1 MIFQTGGGNM
11 YNFFVNETEKQGNSF
26 IITESD
32 FNHISN
38 VLRMKTGDE
47 ILVSCNGQASLCKI
61 EIFSDYVRAEVIE
74 ENYHNTNLPIKI
86 HLFQGLPKSDKMEL
100 IIQKAVE
107 LGVEEITPVEM
118 NRCVVKVEEKK
129 KKSKQERWQSI
140 AESAAKQ
147 SKRVVIPKVNNIISY
162 KQFLEKSEDLSVLLV
177 PYENKEGMKATKE
190 ALKEIKSGDTVGII
204 IGPEGGFSEQEI
216 DLAVEKNGKTI
227 SLGSRI
233 LRTETAAIAS
243 VTMCM
248 LYAEMELG
256 DINE

>member
-1 MIFQTGGGNM
+1 M
-11 YNFFVNETEKQGNSF
+11 YNFFVNETEKQGNCF

-47 ILVSCNGQASLCKI
+47 ILVSCNGQASLCTI
-61 EIFSDYVRAEVIE
+61 EIFSDYVKAEIIE
-74 ENYHNTNLPIKI
+74 EDYHNTNLPVKI

-118 NRCVVKVEEKK
+118 NRCVVKIEEKK
-129 KKSKQERWQSI
+129 KKSKKERWQLI

-147 SKRVVIPKVNNIISY
+147 SKRVVIPKVNDIISY
-162 KQFLEKSEDLSVLLV
+162 KQFLEKSEELSVLLV

-204 IGPEGGFSEQEI
+204 IGPEGGFDEKEI
-216 DLAVEKNGKTI
+216 DLVTGKNGKTI

-256 DINE
+256 AE

>member
-1 MIFQTGGGNM
+1 M
-11 YNFFVNETEKQGNSF
+11 YNFFVNETEKQGNCF

-61 EIFSDYVRAEVIE
+61 EIFSDYVKAEVIE

-107 LGVEEITPVEM
+107 LGVSKIIPVEM
-118 NRCVVKVEEKK
+118 KRCVVKLDGKNKV
-129 KKSKQERWQSI
+129 SKVSRWQLI

-147 SKRVVIPKVNNIISY
+147 SKRNEIPRVLDVLTYN
-162 KQFLEKSEDLSVLLV
+162 QALEMAKDADLKLFCYEGNPVRPLSDILRSTEGVPQSVFVL
-177 PYENKEGMKATKE
+177 
-190 ALKEIKSGDTVGII
+190 
-204 IGPEGGFSEQEI
+204 IGSEGGFSQKEALFARESGMI
-216 DLAVEKNGKTI
+216 LAGLGK
-227 SLGSRI
+227 RI
-233 LRTETAAIAS
+233 LRCETAPTF
-243 VTMCM
+243 V
-248 LYAEMELG
+248 LG
-256 DINE
+256 CLTYEFDL

>member
-1 MIFQTGGGNM
+1 M
-11 YNFFVNETEKQGNSF
+11 YNFFVNETEKQGNCF

-32 FNHISN
+32 FNHICN

-86 HLFQGLPKSDKMEL
+86 HLFQGLPKSDKLEL

-118 NRCVVKVEEKK
+118 NRCVVKIEEKK
-129 KKSKQERWQSI
+129 KKSKQERWQLI

-147 SKRVVIPKVNNIISY
+147 SKRVVIPKVNDIISY
-162 KQFLEKSEDLSVLLV
+162 KEFLKKAEELSVLLV
-177 PYENKEGMKATKE
+177 PYENEDGMKATKE
-190 ALKEIKSGDTVGII
+190 ALNEIKPGDMVGII

-216 DLAVEKNGKTI
+216 SLVAEKNGKTI

-256 DINE
+256 DFDE

>member
-1 MIFQTGGGNM
+1 M
-11 YNFFVNETEKQGNSF
+11 YNFFVNESEKQGNCF

-47 ILVSCNGQASLCKI
+47 ILVSCNGKSNLCKI
-61 EIFSDYVRAEVIE
+61 EIFSDYVKAEIIE
-74 ENYHNTNLPIKI
+74 EDYHNTNLPIKI

-118 NRCVVKVEEKK
+118 NRCVVKIEEKK
-129 KKSKQERWQSI
+129 KKSKKERWQAI

-147 SKRVVIPKVNNIISY
+147 SKRVVIPKVNDIISY
-162 KQFLEKSEDLSVLLV
+162 KHFLEKSKELSILLV
-177 PYENKEGMKATKE
+177 PYENKEGMKATRE

-204 IGPEGGFSEQEI
+204 IGPEGGFDEKEI
-216 DLAVEKNGKTI
+216 ELVTEKNGKTI

-256 DINE
+256 ENTQ

>member
-1 MIFQTGGGNM
+1 M

-61 EIFSDYVRAEVIE
+61 EIFSDYIKAEVIE

-248 LYAEMELG
+248 LYAEMDLG

>member
-1 MIFQTGGGNM
+1 M
-11 YNFFVNETEKQGNSF
+11 YNFFVNETEKQGNCF

-47 ILVSCNGQASLCKI
+47 ILVSCNGKSNLCTI
-61 EIFSDYVRAEVIE
+61 EIFFDYVKAEIIE
-74 ENYHNTNLPIKI
+74 EDYHNTNLPIKI

-118 NRCVVKVEEKK
+118 NRCVVKIEEKK
-129 KKSKQERWQSI
+129 KKSKKERWQLI

-147 SKRVVIPKVNNIISY
+147 SKRVVIPKVNDIISY
-162 KQFLEKSEDLSVLLV
+162 KQFLEKSEELSVLLV
-177 PYENKEGMKATKE
+177 PYENKDGMKATKE

-204 IGPEGGFSEQEI
+204 IGPEGGFDEKEI
-216 DLAVEKNGKTI
+216 DLVTGKNGKTI

-256 DINE
+256 AE

>member
-1 MIFQTGGGNM
+1 M
-11 YNFFVNETEKQGNSF
+11 YNFFVNETEKQGNCF

-47 ILVSCNGQASLCKI
+47 ILVSCDGQASLCKI
-61 EIFSDYVRAEVIE
+61 EIFSDYVKAEVIE

-129 KKSKQERWQSI
+129 KKSKQERWQLI

-162 KQFLEKSEDLSVLLV
+162 KEFLNRSEELSVLLV
-177 PYENKEGMKATKE
+177 PYENKDGMKATKE
-190 ALKEIKSGDTVGII
+190 ALKEIKPGNTVGII
-204 IGPEGGFSEQEI
+204 IGPEGGFSESEI
-216 DLAVEKNGKTI
+216 EQAENKGGKTI

>member
-1 MIFQTGGGNM
+1 M
-11 YNFFVNETEKQGNSF
+11 YNFFVNETERQGNCF

-38 VLRMKTGDE
+38 VLRMKNGDE
-47 ILVSCNGQASLCKI
+47 ILVSCNGLASLCKI
-61 EIFSDYVRAEVIE
+61 EIFSDYVKAEIIE
-74 ENYHNTNLPIKI
+74 EDYHNTNLPVKI

-118 NRCVVKVEEKK
+118 NRCVVKIEEKK
-129 KKSKQERWQSI
+129 KKSKKERWQLI

-147 SKRVVIPKVNNIISY
+147 SKRVVIPKVNDIISY
-162 KQFLEKSEDLSVLLV
+162 KQFLEKSEELSVLLV

-204 IGPEGGFSEQEI
+204 IGPEGGFDEKEI
-216 DLAVEKNGKTI
+216 DLVTGKNGKTI

-256 DINE
+256 AE

>member
-1 MIFQTGGGNM
+1 M
-11 YNFFVNETEKQGNSF
+11 YNFFADETQKQGNCF

-47 ILVSCNGQASLCKI
+47 ILVSCNGKASLCNI
-61 EIFSDYVRAEVIE
+61 EIFSDYIKAEIKE
-74 ENYHNTNLPIKI
+74 ENYHNTNLPIKL

-118 NRCVVKVEEKK
+118 NRCVVKIEEKK
-129 KKSKQERWQSI
+129 KKSKKERWQAI

-147 SKRVVIPKVNNIISY
+147 SKRVVIPRVNDIISY
-162 KQFLEKSEDLSVLLV
+162 KEFLGKTEELSVLLV
-177 PYENKEGMKATKE
+177 PYENKDGMKATKE
-190 ALKEIKSGDTVGII
+190 ALSLIKNGDTVGIL
-204 IGPEGGFSEQEI
+204 IGPEGGFEAKEI
-216 DLAVEKNGKTI
+216 DLVTEKSGKII

-233 LRTETAAIAS
+233 LRTETAAITALG
-243 VTMCM
+243 MCM
-248 LYAEMELG
+248 LYAEMNLG
-256 DINE
+256 GGTE

>member
-1 MIFQTGGGNM
+1 M
-11 YNFFVNETEKQGNSF
+11 YNFFVNESEKQGNSF
-26 IITESD
+26 IITDSD

-118 NRCVVKVEEKK
+118 NRCVVKIEEKK
-129 KKSKQERWQSI
+129 KKSKQERWQLI

-162 KQFLEKSEDLSVLLV
+162 KQFLEKTEELSVLLV
-177 PYENKEGMKATKE
+177 PYENKDGMIATKE
-190 ALKEIKSGDTVGII
+190 ALKEIKSGDIVGII
-204 IGPEGGFSEQEI
+204 IGPEGGFDEKEI
-216 DLAVEKNGKTI
+216 DLVTDKNGKTI

-256 DINE
+256 DFDE

>member
-1 MIFQTGGGNM
+1 M
-11 YNFFVNETEKQGNSF
+11 YNFFVNESEKQGNCF
-26 IITESD
+26 IITDSD

-118 NRCVVKVEEKK
+118 NRCVVKIEEKK
-129 KKSKQERWQSI
+129 KKSKQERWQLI

-162 KQFLEKSEDLSVLLV
+162 KQFLEKAEELSVLLV
-177 PYENKEGMKATKE
+177 PYENKDGMIATKE

-204 IGPEGGFSEQEI
+204 IGPEGGFDEKEI
-216 DLAVEKNGKTI
+216 ELVTDKNGKTI

-256 DINE
+256 DFDE

>member
-1 MIFQTGGGNM
+1 M
-11 YNFFVNETEKQGNSF
+11 YNFFVNETERQGNCF

-47 ILVSCNGQASLCKI
+47 ILVSCNGKSNLCEI
-61 EIFSDYVRAEVIE
+61 EIFSDYVKAEIIE
-74 ENYHNTNLPIKI
+74 EDYHNTNLPIKI

-118 NRCVVKVEEKK
+118 NRCVVKIEEKK
-129 KKSKQERWQSI
+129 KKSKKERWQAI

-147 SKRVVIPKVNNIISY
+147 SKRVVIPKVNDIISY
-162 KQFLEKSEDLSVLLV
+162 KQFLEKAEELSILLV

-190 ALKEIKSGDTVGII
+190 ALREIKSGDTVGII
-204 IGPEGGFSEQEI
+204 IGPEGGFDEKEI
-216 DLAVEKNGKTI
+216 DLVTEKNGKTI

-256 DINE
+256 ENAE

>member
-1 MIFQTGGGNM
+1 M
-11 YNFFVNETEKQGNSF
+11 YNFFVNETERQGNCF

-61 EIFSDYVRAEVIE
+61 EIFSDYIKAEVIE

-118 NRCVVKVEEKK
+118 NRCVVKIEEKK
-129 KKSKQERWQSI
+129 KKSKKERWQLI

-162 KQFLEKSEDLSVLLV
+162 KQFLEKTEELSVLLV
-177 PYENKEGMKATKE
+177 PYENKEGMKATLD
-190 ALKEIKSGDTVGII
+190 ALNMIKSGQKIGIM
-204 IGPEGGFSEQEI
+204 IGPEGGYEDSEI
-216 DLAVEKNGKTI
+216 ALATEKGAKI
-227 SLGSRI
+227 VSLGKRI
-233 LRTETAAIAS
+233 LITETAAITAMS
-243 VTMCM
+243 M
-248 LYAEMELG
+248 LMLHAEIML
-256 DINE
+256 

>member
-1 MIFQTGGGNM
+1 M

-47 ILVSCNGQASLCKI
+47 ILVSCNGKSNLCEI
-61 EIFSDYVRAEVIE
+61 EIFSDYVKAEIIE
-74 ENYHNTNLPIKI
+74 EDYHNTNLPIKI

-118 NRCVVKVEEKK
+118 NRCVVKIEEKK
-129 KKSKQERWQSI
+129 KKSKKERWQSI

-147 SKRVVIPKVNNIISY
+147 SKRVVIPKVNDVISY
-162 KQFLEKSEDLSVLLV
+162 KQFLEKAEELSVLLV
-177 PYENKEGMKATKE
+177 PYENKDGMKATKE
-190 ALKEIKSGDTVGII
+190 ALSEIKAGDTVGII
-204 IGPEGGFSEQEI
+204 IGPEGGFDEKEI
-216 DLAVEKNGKTI
+216 DLVTEKNGKTI

-256 DINE
+256 ENAE

>member
-1 MIFQTGGGNM
+1 M
-11 YNFFVNETEKQGNSF
+11 YNFFVNESEKQGNCF

-47 ILVSCNGQASLCKI
+47 ILVSCNGKSNLCKI
-61 EIFSDYVRAEVIE
+61 EIFSDYVKAEIIE
-74 ENYHNTNLPIKI
+74 EDYHNTNLPIKI

-118 NRCVVKVEEKK
+118 NRCVVKIEEKK
-129 KKSKQERWQSI
+129 KKSKKERWQAI

-147 SKRVVIPKVNNIISY
+147 SKRVVIPKVNDIISY
-162 KQFLEKSEDLSVLLV
+162 KQFLEKAEELSVLLV
-177 PYENKEGMKATKE
+177 PYENKEGMKATRE

-204 IGPEGGFSEQEI
+204 IGPEGGFDEKEI
-216 DLAVEKNGKTI
+216 ELVTAKNGKTI

-233 LRTETAAIAS
+233 LRTETAAIAA

-256 DINE
+256 ENTQ

>member
-1 MIFQTGGGNM
+1 M
-11 YNFFVNETEKQGNSF
+11 YNFFVNESEKQGNCF

-38 VLRMKTGDE
+38 VLRMKTGDT
-47 ILVSCNGQASLCKI
+47 ILVSCNGQASLCEI
-61 EIFSDYVRAEVIE
+61 EIFSDYVKAEIIE
-74 ENYHNTNLPIKI
+74 ENYHNTSLPIKI
-86 HLFQGLPKSDKMEL
+86 HLFQGLPKSDKLEL

-107 LGVEEITPVEM
+107 LGVDEITPVSM
-118 NRCVVKVEEKK
+118 NRCVVKIEEKK
-129 KKSKQERWQSI
+129 KKSKNERWQSI

-147 SKRVVIPKVNNIISY
+147 SKRVVIPKVNDVISY
-162 KQFLEKSEDLSVLLV
+162 KELLKKAEDISVLLV
-177 PYENKEGMKATKE
+177 PYENKMGMKATKE
-190 ALKEIKSGDTVGII
+190 ALSLIKPGDTVGIV
-204 IGPEGGFSEQEI
+204 IGPEGGFDENEI
-216 DLAVEKNGKTI
+216 DAVIKAGGKTI

>member
-1 MIFQTGGGNM
+1 M

-61 EIFSDYVRAEVIE
+61 EIFSDYIKAEVIE

-147 SKRVVIPKVNNIISY
+147 SKRVVIPKVNSIISY

-248 LYAEMELG
+248 LYAEMGLG

>member
-1 MIFQTGGGNM
+1 M

-61 EIFSDYVRAEVIE
+61 EIFSDYIKAEVIE

-256 DINE
+256 EINE

>member
-1 MIFQTGGGNM
+1 M
-11 YNFFVNETEKQGNSF
+11 YNFFVKESEKQGNCF

-61 EIFSDYVRAEVIE
+61 EIFSDYVKAEVIE

-118 NRCVVKVEEKK
+118 NRCVVKIEEKK

-147 SKRVVIPKVNNIISY
+147 SKRVVIPKVNDIISY
-162 KQFLEKSEDLSVLLV
+162 KQFLEKSEELSVLLV

-190 ALKEIKSGDTVGII
+190 ALNEIKAGDTVGII
-204 IGPEGGFSEQEI
+204 IGPEGGFDEKEI
-216 DLAVEKNGKTI
+216 DLVTEKNGKTI

-256 DINE
+256 DFDE

>member
-1 MIFQTGGGNM
+1 M

-61 EIFSDYVRAEVIE
+61 EIFSDYIKAEVIE

-129 KKSKQERWQSI
+129 KKSKKERWQAI

-147 SKRVVIPKVNNIISY
+147 SKRVVIPKVNDIISY
-162 KQFLEKSEDLSVLLV
+162 KQFLEKTEELSVLLV

-256 DINE
+256 ENTQ

>member
-1 MIFQTGGGNM
+1 M
-11 YNFFVNETEKQGNSF
+11 YNFFVNETERQGNCF

-47 ILVSCNGQASLCKI
+47 ILVSCNGKSNLCEI
-61 EIFSDYVRAEVIE
+61 EIFSDYVKAEIIE
-74 ENYHNTNLPIKI
+74 EDYHNTNLPIKI

-118 NRCVVKVEEKK
+118 NRCVVKIEEKK
-129 KKSKQERWQSI
+129 KKSKKERWQAI

-147 SKRVVIPKVNNIISY
+147 SKRVVIPKVNDIISY
-162 KQFLEKSEDLSVLLV
+162 KQFLEKAEELSVLLV
-177 PYENKEGMKATKE
+177 PYENKDGMKATKE
-190 ALKEIKSGDTVGII
+190 ALSEIKAGDTVGII
-204 IGPEGGFSEQEI
+204 IGPEGGFDEKEI
-216 DLAVEKNGKTI
+216 DLVTEKNGKTI

-256 DINE
+256 ENAE

>member
-1 MIFQTGGGNM
+1 M
-11 YNFFVNETEKQGNSF
+11 YNFFVNESEKQGNCF

-32 FNHISN
+32 FNHICN

-61 EIFSDYVRAEVIE
+61 EIFSDYVKAEVIE

-86 HLFQGLPKSDKMEL
+86 HLFQGLPKSDKLEL

-118 NRCVVKVEEKK
+118 NRCVVKIEDKK
-129 KKSKQERWQSI
+129 KKSKKERWQSI

-147 SKRVVIPKVNNIISY
+147 SKRVVIPKVNDIVSY
-162 KQFLEKSEDLSVLLV
+162 KEFLKKAEELSVLLV
-177 PYENKEGMKATKE
+177 PYENEDGMKATKE

-204 IGPEGGFSEQEI
+204 IGPEGGFDEKEI
-216 DLAVEKNGKTI
+216 ELVTDKNGKTI

-256 DINE
+256 DFDE

>member
-1 MIFQTGGGNM
+1 MF
-11 YNFFVNETEKQGNSF
+11 NFFAERTARQGDYFYISG
-26 IITESD
+26 SD
-32 FNHISN
+32 YNHIRN

-61 EIFSDYVRAEVIE
+61 EIFSDYVKAEVVE

-86 HLFQGLPKSDKMEL
+86 HLFPGLPKSDKMEL
-100 IIQKAVE
+100 IIQKEVE

-118 NRCVVKVEEKK
+118 NRCVVKIEEKIN
-129 KKSKQERWQSI
+129 KSKKERWQSI

-147 SKRVVIPKVNNIISY
+147 SKRVVIPKVNDIISY
-162 KQFLEKSEDLSVLLV
+162 KQFLEKSEELSVLLV

-204 IGPEGGFSEQEI
+204 IGPEGGFDEKEI
-216 DLAVEKNGKTI
+216 DLVTGKNGKTI

-256 DINE
+256 AE

>member
-1 MIFQTGGGNM
+1 M
-11 YNFFVNETEKQGNSF
+11 YNFFVNESEKQGNCF

-118 NRCVVKVEEKK
+118 NRCVVKIEEKK
-129 KKSKQERWQSI
+129 KKSKQERWQLI

-162 KQFLEKSEDLSVLLV
+162 KEFLQRAEELSVLLV

-204 IGPEGGFSEQEI
+204 IGPEGGFDKKEI
-216 DLAVEKNGKTI
+216 DLVTDKNGKTI

-256 DINE
+256 DFDE